1 MVRSPKTLVLLGLSA
16 IALAGC
22 SHKQAGSIRL
32 APTRMTSIG
41 VNS

>member
-1 MVRSPKTLVLLGLSA
+1 MVRSPKTLVLLGLAA

-22 SHKQAGSIRL
+22 SHKQAGPIRL